1 MGRPVTAYRT
11 LDVPVD
17 GGTLRVGV
25 WGEAGPV
32 VLAVH
37 GITANHR
44 TWDLVADRL
53 PDLRMV
59 APDLRGRG
67 RSATLPGPFGM
78 ARHAADLAAVLAA
91 VAPGPAPGPAVV
103 LGHSMGAFVAVTL
116 AHTQPDRVARL
127 VLVDGGLPLT
137 PPPGLDDAAVLAAV
151 LGPAAE
157 RLSMTFPTRAAYQ
170 DFWRVHPAFAADWGP
185 AVARY
190 VDYDLTGA
198 EPALRPSPVLAA
210 VQEDSAE
217 IHSAATVGPAL
228 AALAHPTV
236 FLRAPRGL
244 RDEPPGLY
252 PEPEVAAWAARLP
265 GLRWATVPDVNH
277 YTVLLA
283 DRGADAVAAEVSAA
297 VAAEVSAEV
306 SPEVAAAVAG
316 EASLTPAATTQRER
330 LIAPG

>member
-1 MGRPVTAYRT
+1 MERPVTAYRT
-11 LDVPVD
+11 LDVPVE
-17 GGTLRVGV
+17 GGALRVGV

-53 PDLRMV
+53 PDVRLV

-67 RSATLPGPFGM
+67 RSAALPGPYGM

-91 VAPGPAPGPAVV
+91 VGAGPAVV
-103 LGHSMGAFVAVTL
+103 LAHSMGAFVAVTL
-116 AHTQPDRVARL
+116 AHTDPDRVARL

-157 RLSMTFPTRAAYQ
+157 RLSMTFPTRAAYR
-170 DFWRVHPAFAADWGP
+170 DFWRGHPALAADWGP

-198 EPALRPSPVLAA
+198 EPALRPSAVLAA

-228 AALAHPTV
+228 AALAHPAV

-265 GLRWATVPDVNH
+265 GLRWATVPGVNH

-297 VAAEVSAEV
+297 VAAE
-306 SPEVAAAVAG
+306 
-316 EASLTPAATTQRER
+316 ASLARQPRR
-330 LIAPG
+330 MVNG

>member
-1 MGRPVTAYRT
+1 MERPVTAYRT

-53 PDLRMV
+53 PDVRLV

-91 VAPGPAPGPAVV
+91 VAPDPAPGPAVV

-116 AHTQPDRVARL
+116 AHIHPGRVARL

-137 PPPGLDDAAVLAAV
+137 PPPGWDDAAVLAAV

-198 EPALRPSPVLAA
+198 EPALRPSAVLAA

-277 YTVLLA
+277 YTVLLT
-283 DRGADAVAAEVSAA
+283 DRGADAVAAEA
-297 VAAEVSAEV
+297 SAEV
-306 SPEVAAAVAG
+306 SVPVAG
-316 EASLTPAATTQRER
+316 EASLAPAATTQRER